1 MQFKIPQNVEI
12 EDKIIAFVSFRQLFI
27 ILGGG
32 GIAYLIYIIAVDK
45 FPITAW
51 AIPVSVILLLTV
63 LTAFFRID
71 NITFA
76 KAILLFLE
84 AIINPQKRLWETS
97 ASFPTHLDKLASLSE
112 KEASKPASTTKNE
125 LEIKDIDT
133 ITSILDN
140 HG

>member
-12 EDKIIAFVSFRQLFI
+12 EDKIIAFVSFKQLFI
-27 ILGGG
+27 MLGGG

-51 AIPVSVILLLTV
+51 AIPVVVILLLTV
-63 LTAFFRID
+63 LTAFFKID
-71 NITFA
+71 NISFA

-84 AIINPQKRLWETS
+84 MIINPQKRLWETS
-97 ASFPTHLDKLASLSE
+97 SSFTTQLDILASLSD
-112 KEASKPASTTKNE
+112 KEINKSTIIPAKQ
-125 LEIKDIDT
+125 LDINDLDR
-133 ITSILDN
+133 ITSILDK

>member
-12 EDKIIAFVSFRQLFI
+12 EDKIIAFISFKQLFI

-32 GIAYLIYIIAVDK
+32 GIAYLVYIIAVDK
-45 FPITAW
+45 FPVTAW
-51 AIPVSVILLLTV
+51 AIPVVVILLLTA

-84 AIINPQKRLWETS
+84 MIINPQKRLWETS
-97 ASFPTHLDKLASLSE
+97 SFFPSHLDKLASLTD
-112 KEASKPASTTKNE
+112 KEVNKSTTPENKK
-125 LEIKDIDT
+125 LEIKDLDT
-133 ITSILDN
+133 IASILDN